1 LLIFATNMPKLPS
14 FFYNGALVESST
26 VTLDAH
32 TAKHIWQV
40 LRMVADDKI
49 LLTDGKGAVAEGHI
63 HVAERHKCNVSV
75 GPVSQHPRQGN
86 ILHLAVGFTKNN
98 SRNEW
103 LLEKATELG
112 VSTIIPVIASRS
124 EKTHIR
130 HDRWHKI
137 LQSAVLQSQQY
148 YIPVL
153 TETMQLKTTIQQYGS
168 IAQKLVA
175 HCITDDNKGP
185 ISEMLKPV
193 KETILLIG
201 PEGDFTPDEV
211 NLCTKA
217 GFTPVSLGTQRLR
230 TETAAIAAAAYFNLN
245 V

>member
-1 LLIFATNMPKLPS
+1 MPQLPS
-14 FFYNGALVESST
+14 FFYNGPLVENTT
-26 VTLDAH
+26 VTLEAD

-49 LLTDGKGAVAEGHI
+49 LLTDGKGSVAEGHI
-63 HVAERHKCNVSV
+63 HIAERHKCNVSL
-75 GPVSQHPRQGN
+75 GPVSHHPRQGN
-86 ILHLAVGFTKNN
+86 MLHLAVGFTKNN

-112 VSTIIPVIASRS
+112 VGTIIPVIAARS

-148 YIPVL
+148 YIPLL
-153 TETMQLKTTIQQYGS
+153 TEIMPFKTVLQQYGS
-168 IAQKLVA
+168 ISQKLVA
-175 HCITDDNKGP
+175 HCAPDDNKRP
-185 ISEMLKPV
+185 VSEMLKPA

-211 NLCTKA
+211 NLCAKH
-217 GFTPVSLGTQRLR
+217 GFSPVSLGSQRLR

-245 V
+245 F

>member
-1 LLIFATNMPKLPS
+1 MPQQPS
-14 FFYNGALVESST
+14 FFYNGTLVENTT
-26 VTLDAH
+26 VTLDAD

-40 LRMVADDKI
+40 LRMVADDQL
-49 LLTDGKGAVAEGHI
+49 LLTDGKGTVAEGRI
-63 HVAERHKCNVSV
+63 HTAERHKCSVAVGKVS
-75 GPVSQHPRQGN
+75 HYKRKGN
-86 ILHLAVGFTKNN
+86 LLHLAVGFTKNN

-112 VSTIIPVIASRS
+112 VTTIIPLVASRS

-148 YIPVL
+148 YIPTL
-153 TETMQLKTTIQQYGS
+153 TDTLQLKTVLKEYG
-168 IAQKLVA
+168 AVGQKFVA
-175 HCITDDNKGP
+175 HCFTDDHKHP
-185 ISEMLKPV
+185 ISEMLKPAP
-193 KETILLIG
+193 ETLLLIG

-211 NLCTKA
+211 NLCTEA
-217 GFTPVSLGTQRLR
+217 GFTSVSLGTQRLR

-245 V
+245 LDGKG